1 LNAITAKRYSRP
13 LHRSGCIDAKRVI
26 WLLILVVF
34 GFGRAM
40 RFVETW
46 LTRFSEFL
54 MLDKTL
60 GPHLCCRYQFSFQS
74 AGPRA
79 YCLGTQSFCTGQRI
93 RCLWFTAIPTGQ
105 AGLAQFKARHL
116 NDLMCEEER

>member
-1 LNAITAKRYSRP
+1 
-13 LHRSGCIDAKRVI
+13 
-26 WLLILVVF
+26 LILVVF

-79 YCLGTQSFCTGQRI
+79 YCLGTQSFVLVREFVVC
-93 RCLWFTAIPTGQ
+93 
-105 AGLAQFKARHL
+105 GLPQYRLVKQ
-116 NDLMCEEER
+116 DLLSSSLGI